1 MDELDKKLFMDLS
14 SDVEVPSKCKI
25 VIKNSLN
32 NINSK
37 KEKHYSF
44 SKIAAVSCATLLLT
58 TGIVYAGTK
67 VYENIWKEPEKVV
80 GFYSNEVKK
89 EDIIS
94 EQDNVMSE
102 AEAKEKLDELLKKF
116 GRESEPIE
124 RIELTSNPNNYEL
137 VWHIEL
143 DNGTNNSNIVEINAQ
158 RENSFGV
165 LFQDELNESVHQYRI
180 SENEVEQTARE
191 LCENLGYSTEKYNKI
206 KILGNMENDIDSYLW
221 HVDFYKE
228 YDGIVNPYETIS
240 ISFIPKTN
248 AIYQFNIEDIEFANN
263 SVEINQEQAK
273 EIAIEAENKINTGYK
288 IKNTSIKLSIDQM
301 NGDAYK
307 RITDYEQYYNEK
319 HQKNYPN
326 NQIVNYRV
334 NNLIR
339 KMWKVTIEYDLP
351 EKLDL
356 TDNYTILFD
365 RYYTYYIDA
374 STGEIIGGSQ
384 HKY

>member
-240 ISFIPKTN
+240 ISFIT
-248 AIYQFNIEDIEFANN
+248 
-263 SVEINQEQAK
+263 
-273 EIAIEAENKINTGYK
+273 
-288 IKNTSIKLSIDQM
+288 LSC
-301 NGDAYK
+301 A
-307 RITDYEQYYNEK
+307 
-319 HQKNYPN
+319 
-326 NQIVNYRV
+326 
-334 NNLIR
+334 L
-339 KMWKVTIEYDLP
+339 
-351 EKLDL
+351 
-356 TDNYTILFD
+356 
-365 RYYTYYIDA
+365 
-374 STGEIIGGSQ
+374 
-384 HKY
+384 